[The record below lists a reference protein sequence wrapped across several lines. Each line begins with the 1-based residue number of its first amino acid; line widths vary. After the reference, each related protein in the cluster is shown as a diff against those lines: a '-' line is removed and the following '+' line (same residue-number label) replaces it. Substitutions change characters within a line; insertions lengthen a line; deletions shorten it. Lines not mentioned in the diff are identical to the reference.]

1 MDTVNI
7 LAIGDVTG
15 KGGVDI
21 LTRRLRTLQRELG
34 IAFTVVNGEN
44 AAGRGLTPAD
54 AEDIF
59 SAGADVIT
67 LGNHAYSKREIA
79 DYLDDNRYIL
89 RPLNY
94 ADAAWGRGDGV
105 FDAGFGSVRVIALI
119 GRVGMDYNSD
129 NPFKVVSRALEAN
142 PCTFT
147 LIDMHAEATSEKQA
161 MAYFL
166 DGKVSAVWGTHTHV
180 QTADARVLPLGT
192 GYITDLG
199 MTGPYNGVIGMDA
212 EQSIKTFLGIPKDHY
227 RAASGPC
234 KLEGAVFTL
243 ERYSGRCVNAEAVQ
257 IFE

>member
-1 MDTVNI
+1 MGNINI

-15 KGGVDI
+15 KGGLDI
-21 LTRRLRTLQRELG
+21 LSRRLRKLQRELN

-54 AEDIF
+54 ADEIF

-79 DYLDDNRYIL
+79 DYLDDNKYIL

-94 ADAAWGRGDGV
+94 ADAAWGRGEGV
-105 FDAGFGSVRVIALI
+105 FETAFGSVRVITLI
-119 GRVGMDYNSD
+119 GRVGMDYAPD
-129 NPFKVVSRALEAN
+129 NPFNVIKKALEKN
-142 PCTFT
+142 DCRFT

-161 MAYFL
+161 MGYFL

-180 QTADARVLPLGT
+180 QTADSRVLPNGT
-192 GYITDLG
+192 GYITDIG
-199 MTGPYNGVIGMDA
+199 MTGPYNSVIGMDVQ
-212 EQSIKTFLGIPKDHY
+212 QSINTFLGIPKDHY
-227 RAASGPC
+227 RSATGAS

-243 ERYSGRCVNAEAVQ
+243 LRDTGLCVSVDAIQVIE
-257 IFE
+257 